1 MTSKASQIAERCKRH
16 GSQGGKVVRCVRCG
30 GDIPPYAGRKV
41 AELRETYAHHPG
53 QCTDA
58 EERSGTLRKVAQQS
72 MFAWEC
78 THIEPGTTE
87 PEICS
92 IAGTEPTAYLEHM
105 KREHG
110 ATQLRSTAAPVRLR
124 KGVPAAAR
132 QAPIVAPFK
141 KIAWTEKHAG
151 PWSLEGQET
160 WTTEHRGQ
168 FWANGPDSHSVIA
181 IEDMRGTGRPNRLV
195 TLYVRPDG
203 SVTPDWSDAKHSRR
217 EANAAARRAAER
229 SARAA

>member
-1 MTSKASQIAERCKRH
+1 MSKSIADRCKSR

-53 QCTDA
+53 QCQDHD
-58 EERSGTLRKVAQQS
+58 ERTATLRKVAQQS

-78 THIEPGTTE
+78 VHIEPGTTQ

-92 IAGTEPTAYLEHM
+92 IAGTETTAYTEHM
-105 KREHG
+105 RREHG
-110 ATQLRSTAAPVRLR
+110 ATQLHPTMSPIKLR
-124 KGVPAAAR
+124 KGIPAAAR
-132 QAPIVAPFK
+132 QAPIVPPFK
-141 KIAWTEKHAG
+141 RLAWTEKHAAR
-151 PWSLEGQET
+151 WSPEGQET

-168 FWANGPDSHSVIA
+168 FWANGPEPHSVIA

-195 TLYVRPDG
+195 TLYVRADG
-203 SVTPDWSDAKHSRR
+203 SVTPDWSSAKHNRR
-217 EANAAARRAAER
+217 EANAAAKRAAGR
-229 SARAA
+229 TARVA